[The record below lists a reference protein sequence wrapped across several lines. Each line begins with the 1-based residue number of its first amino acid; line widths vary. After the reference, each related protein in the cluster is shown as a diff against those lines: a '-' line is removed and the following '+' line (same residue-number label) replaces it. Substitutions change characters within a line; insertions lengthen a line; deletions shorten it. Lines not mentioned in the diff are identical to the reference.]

1 MQKAIYPIHKLG
13 LILMH
18 FTNKFLTHLQ
28 IFLALKMSDFS
39 QKKGRIIL
47 QNYSPSSLENYFPWE
62 TNLRL
67 LFYFLPVY
75 YYNYHL
81 GPGEG
86 QGESPS
92 WKSFF
97 LCLFECCLD
106 GLTCFKHKCN
116 AFSCQG
122 CIFHWS
128 VEHSGEQE
136 QREEDPSSWLTG

>member
-1 MQKAIYPIHKLG
+1 MDNKLQKAIYTIHKLG

-62 TNLRL
+62 PNLRL

-86 QGESPS
+86 QG
-92 WKSFF
+92 
-97 LCLFECCLD
+97 
-106 GLTCFKHKCN
+106 
-116 AFSCQG
+116 
-122 CIFHWS
+122 
-128 VEHSGEQE
+128 
-136 QREEDPSSWLTG
+136 